1 MSLTDTRSALTSA
14 LAQRFWGDAQF
25 LLQRMWRSNA
35 SASLAAWLCR
45 LVLPSRHEFC
55 LRTVRVAFLR
65 SFTAEPAIQLL
76 QAAALTE
83 RIWIEPYI
91 GPFNAYSQDLLDP
104 SSDFWRFQPELTF
117 LSVLTRDIAPELW
130 DGADD
135 FSQEHAKEIT
145 QRVCQELELL
155 LDTFL
160 QRSHGTLV
168 IHTLE
173 LPRSPFAG
181 IADAGML
188 DGQRNCVHSINRFL
202 TETAAASHG
211 IHILDYQSLIT
222 EFGASRWYDEKRWAS
237 TRLPM
242 SSDAVGQLSD
252 RWLKYVCASTSGQ
265 RKVLVCDLDNTLWH
279 GVVGEDG
286 PAGIELGETGHGLAH
301 RQLQKTIIDLSRRG
315 ILLAICSKNNY
326 EDAWQV
332 IEEHPDM
339 LLRPHHFAAVRI
351 NWDDKPSNL
360 RSIAEELNVGLDSF
374 VFLDDHPQE
383 RDLVRAVLPEV
394 RVLDVGSEAAEYAT
408 VLRNEPGFERLSI
421 SHEDQ
426 HRGKMY
432 RAQRIRQESARQ
444 ASDLETWLH
453 SLETVVARVQIAPEI
468 VERVSQLTQKTNQF
482 NLTTQRYSAGQIAEF
497 LSSDVHLV
505 LAWRVT
511 DRFGDNGIVG
521 VAILKFT
528 KTECEIDTLLLSCR
542 VIGRGVESAML
553 FDIGS
558 EAEKRQCRFLH
569 GRYLPTPK
577 NAPCADFYDKHG
589 FSLQEER
596 WLLDCVST
604 ASLKLPKWTSLSKE
618 GESSGG
624 GHDRDP

>member
-1 MSLTDTRSALTSA
+1 MELADLKVDLEEAIRGQSWGKAEYGTR
-14 LAQRFWGDAQF
+14 
-25 LLQRMWRSNA
+25 LLWSTYA
-35 SASLAAWLCR
+35 SASLAAWLKR
-45 LVLPSRHEFC
+45 VIAPSRDQFC

-91 GPFNAYSQDLLDP
+91 GPFNTYSQDLLDP
-104 SSDFWRFQPELTF
+104 GSDFCRFQPELTF

-130 DGADD
+130 EGADD
-135 FSQEHAKEIT
+135 FSPEHAKEIT
-145 QRVCQELELL
+145 QRVCRELELL
-155 LDTFL
+155 LDAFQ
-160 QRSHGTLV
+160 QRPYGTLV
-168 IHTLE
+168 IHSLE

-188 DGQRNCVHSINRFL
+188 DGQRNCVHSINRCL
-202 TETAAASHG
+202 AETAAASHR

-242 SSDAVGQLSD
+242 SSDAVGRLSA

-286 PAGIELGETGHGLAH
+286 AAGIELGETGPGHAH

-315 ILLAICSKNNY
+315 ILLAICSKNNH

-332 IEEHPDM
+332 IEKHPEM

-383 RDLVRAVLPEV
+383 RDLVRVVLPEV
-394 RVLDVGSEAAEYAT
+394 RVLDVGSDAAEYAS
-408 VLRNEPGFERLSI
+408 VLRDEPGFERLSL

-453 SLETVVARVQIAPEI
+453 SLEIVVARVEIEPEI

-482 NLTTQRYSAGQIAEF
+482 NLTTKRYSAGQIAEF

-505 LAWRVT
+505 MAWRVT

-521 VAILKFT
+521 VAIMKFT
-528 KTECEIDTLLLSCR
+528 KTECEIDTFLLSCR

-558 EAEKRQCRFLH
+558 EAEKRQCRFLY

-596 WLLDCVST
+596 WLLDCVSS
-604 ASLKLPKWTSLSKE
+604 ASLKLPKWTSLTKE
-618 GESSGG
+618 GEPSGWLA
-624 GHDRDP
+624 